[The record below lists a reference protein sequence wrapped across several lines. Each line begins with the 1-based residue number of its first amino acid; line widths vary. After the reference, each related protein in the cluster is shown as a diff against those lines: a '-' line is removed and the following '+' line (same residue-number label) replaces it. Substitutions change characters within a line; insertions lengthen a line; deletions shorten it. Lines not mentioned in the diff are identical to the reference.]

1 MLIKRNRYLKNSSK
15 IHQSEGASKEPLEV
29 IRNGWC
35 LQVERSNL
43 IWRQITEKGLPTF
56 FCFNQWKKV
65 REENNS
71 TNFFRLPLPIFTF
84 VPLSVFSIYLC
95 PSVFQIRSF
104 LLINCLNLTYA
115 PLLILF
121 LSVYV
126 SCVFWSFFSFFLL
139 SFFSVFGLCHRH

>member
-1 MLIKRNRYLKNSSK
+1 MVDVFRSK
-15 IHQSEGASKEPLEV
+15 GPTSFG
-29 IRNGWC
+29 G
-35 LQVERSNL
+35 RSL
-43 IWRQITEKGLPTF
+43 RKDCQLF

-84 VPLSVFSIYLC
+84 VPRSVFSIYLC

-104 LLINCLNLTYA
+104 SLINCSNLTYA

-126 SCVFWSFFSFFLL
+126 SYVFWSFLVFSFVIFLCFWSMPSSL
-139 SFFSVFGLCHRH
+139 S